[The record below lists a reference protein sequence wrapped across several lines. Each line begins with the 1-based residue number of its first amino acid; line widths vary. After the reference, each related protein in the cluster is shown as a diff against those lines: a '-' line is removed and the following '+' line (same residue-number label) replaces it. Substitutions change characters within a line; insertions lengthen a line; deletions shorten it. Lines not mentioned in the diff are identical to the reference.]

1 MICNLLSEISEK
13 GVGNVKKKK
22 IFEAVCLAVVA
33 VGILFILFYAAK
45 INTNKTEEQPT
56 DNTQGTVSA
65 SDVEYVRTPDP
76 KVIAVTSEYQDDTA
90 EYRLLLPLIQD
101 CEDFASFEF
110 LIKYNPEV
118 LQFDVYPNDYVA
130 PDISFTTRTVT
141 EIEAGLLQV
150 VGLQPYKERVGQMYF
165 EMISFLV
172 IDEGESGLDFE
183 FVSCKNSKGDEID
196 CDFTFGFT
204 DSAISIAP
212 DTQADAIV
220 TVDVNTPYYYSRKKD
235 RKEYC
240 GMEMTIHIQPY
251 EKRFVECVLQVTYD
265 PEVLQCSEYT
275 ICDVTLLDKLSKKV
289 ILQEDGRA
297 LIKVYGDGSHFTDPI
312 CFHVLSNEEIDLDV
326 SLVSYTDEGGVREN
340 ARLVVDMPVKVPVVK
355 DLSAD

>member
-1 MICNLLSEISEK
+1 M
-13 GVGNVKKKK
+13 KKKK
-22 IFEAVCLAVVA
+22 LFEAVCLAVVVA
-33 VGILFILFYAAK
+33 GILFILFYLVKMGTNEPYEQQQAG
-45 INTNKTEEQPT
+45 NTE
-56 DNTQGTVSA
+56 GTITA

-76 KVIAVTSEYQDDTA
+76 KVIAVVSEYQDDTA

-141 EIEAGLLQV
+141 EIEAGLLRV

-196 CDFTFGFT
+196 CDFTFGLT
-204 DSAISIAP
+204 ASPISIVP
-212 DTQADAIV
+212 DTQTDAIV
-220 TVDVNTPYYYSRKKD
+220 TVDVNKPYYYSRKKD

-265 PEVLQCSEYT
+265 PDVLQCSEYT
-275 ICDVTLLDKLSKKV
+275 VCDVTLLDKLSKKV
-289 ILQEDGRA
+289 ILQEDGKA

-312 CFHVLSNEEIDLDV
+312 CFHVLSDEEIDLDV
-326 SLVSYTDEGGVREN
+326 SLVSYTDESGVREN
-340 ARLVVDMPVKVPVVK
+340 AQLVVDMPVKVPVVV
-355 DLSAD
+355 DD

>member
-1 MICNLLSEISEK
+1 MINRN
-13 GVGNVKKKK
+13 GVNKLKKKK
-22 IFEAVCLAVVA
+22 LFEAVCLAVVVA
-33 VGILFILFYAAK
+33 GILFILFYLVKMGTNEPYEQQQAG
-45 INTNKTEEQPT
+45 NTE
-56 DNTQGTVSA
+56 GTITA

-76 KVIAVTSEYQDDTA
+76 KVIAVVSEYQDDTA

-141 EIEAGLLQV
+141 EIEAGLLRV

-196 CDFTFGFT
+196 CDFTFGLT
-204 DSAISIAP
+204 ASPISIVP
-212 DTQADAIV
+212 DTQTDAIV
-220 TVDVNTPYYYSRKKD
+220 TVDVNKPYYYSRKKD

-265 PEVLQCSEYT
+265 PDVLQCSEYT
-275 ICDVTLLDKLSKKV
+275 VCDVTLLDKLSKKV
-289 ILQEDGRA
+289 ILQEDGKA

-312 CFHVLSNEEIDLDV
+312 CFHVLSDEEIDLDV
-326 SLVSYTDEGGVREN
+326 SLVSYTDESGVREN
-340 ARLVVDMPVKVPVVK
+340 AQLVVDMPVKVPVVV
-355 DLSAD
+355 DD